1 MSGDVAQKE
10 KCGEVSLLT
19 NPDHQKKKKKH
30 WVILKY
36 IVVDF
41 EESIPG

>member
-1 MSGDVAQKE
+1 LGANDSSVSGDVAQKE

-30 WVILKY
+30 
-36 IVVDF
+36 
-41 EESIPG
+41 